1 MSSLHLNIG
10 SNQDKRKNIRLA
22 LDSLEPH
29 FTKITTSSLYESPS
43 EGFIGGNFYNI
54 GVNVETDKTIN
65 DVVNILHDI
74 ENSLGRDRNLPKFS
88 SRIIDLDLVLYDDD
102 INDKLNI
109 PRRDILKYAFV
120 LAPLAELNPNDIHP
134 QERISYLALWK
145 VFQSTKEFDLNQ
157 YNIDKLFD

>member
-1 MSSLHLNIG
+1 VSLLHLNIG

-22 LDSLEPH
+22 LASLESS

-43 EGFIGGNFYNI
+43 EGFSGSNFYNI

>member
-102 INDKLNI
+102 IDDKLNI

-134 QERISYLALWK
+134 QERVSYLALWK
-145 VFQSTKEFDLNQ
+145 GFQSSKEFELNQ

>member
-1 MSSLHLNIG
+1 MSLLHLNIG
-10 SNQDKRKNIRLA
+10 SNQDRRKNIRLA
-22 LDSLEPH
+22 LNGLESN
-29 FTKITTSSLYESPS
+29 FTEITMSSLFESPS
-43 EGFIGGNFYNI
+43 EGFIGSNFYNI
-54 GVNVETDKTIN
+54 GVNVETDKNIN

-88 SRIIDLDLVLYDDD
+88 SRIIDLDLVLYDND

-120 LAPLAELNPNDIHP
+120 LAPLSELNPNNIHP
-134 QERISYLALWK
+134 QERVSFLDLWNE
-145 VFQSTKEFDLNQ
+145 FQSSKQFDLNQ

>member
-29 FTKITTSSLYESPS
+29 FTKITTSSLYDSPS

-54 GVNVETDKTIN
+54 GVNVETDKNIN
-65 DVVNILHDI
+65 EVVNILHGI

-102 INDKLNI
+102 IDDKLNI

-134 QERISYLALWK
+134 QERVSYLALWK
-145 VFQSTKEFDLNQ
+145 GFQSSKEFELNQ

>member
-1 MSSLHLNIG
+1 
-10 SNQDKRKNIRLA
+10 
-22 LDSLEPH
+22 
-29 FTKITTSSLYESPS
+29 
-43 EGFIGGNFYNI
+43 
-54 GVNVETDKTIN
+54 
-65 DVVNILHDI
+65 
-74 ENSLGRDRNLPKFS
+74 
-88 SRIIDLDLVLYDDD
+88 VLYDDD

-145 VFQSTKEFDLNQ
+145 GFQSTKEFDLNQ

>member
-1 MSSLHLNIG
+1 VSLLHLNIG

-22 LDSLEPH
+22 LASLESN

-43 EGFIGGNFYNI
+43 EGFSGSNFYNI

-145 VFQSTKEFDLNQ
+145 VFQSTKELDLNQ

>member
-1 MSSLHLNIG
+1 MSLLHLNIG

-22 LDSLEPH
+22 LASLESN

-43 EGFIGGNFYNI
+43 EGFSGSNFYNI
-54 GVNVETDKTIN
+54 GVNVETDNNIN
-65 DVVNILHDI
+65 EVVNILHGI

>member
-54 GVNVETDKTIN
+54 GVNVETDKNIN
-65 DVVNILHDI
+65 EVVNILHGI

-134 QERISYLALWK
+134 QERVSYLALWK
-145 VFQSTKEFDLNQ
+145 GFQSSKEFELNQ

>member
-22 LDSLEPH
+22 LDSLEHH

-54 GVNVETDKTIN
+54 GVNVETDKNIN
-65 DVVNILHDI
+65 EVVNILHGI

-102 INDKLNI
+102 IDDKLNI

-134 QERISYLALWK
+134 QERVSYLALWK
-145 VFQSTKEFDLNQ
+145 GFQSSKEFELNQ

>member
-1 MSSLHLNIG
+1 VSLLHLNIG

-22 LDSLEPH
+22 LDSLEPN
-29 FTKITTSSLYESPS
+29 FKKITTSSLYESPS
-43 EGFIGGNFYNI
+43 EGFIGSNFYNI
-54 GVNVETDKTIN
+54 GVNVETGKNIN
-65 DVVNILHDI
+65 NVVNILHGI

-134 QERISYLALWK
+134 QERVSYLDLWK
-145 VFQSTKEFDLNQ
+145 EFQSSKEFELNQ

>member
-1 MSSLHLNIG
+1 MSLLHINIG
-10 SNQDKRKNIRLA
+10 SNQDRRKNICLA
-22 LDSLEPH
+22 LNSLESN
-29 FTKITTSSLYESPS
+29 FTEITISSLFESPS
-43 EGFIGGNFYNI
+43 EGFIGSNFYNI
-54 GVNVETDKTIN
+54 GVNVETDKNIN

-88 SRIIDLDLVLYDDD
+88 SRIIDLDLVLYDDE

-120 LAPLAELNPNDIHP
+120 LSPLAELNPDDIHP
-134 QERISYLALWK
+134 QERISYLDLWK
-145 VFQSTKEFDLNQ
+145 EFQSSKEFDLNQ

>member
-1 MSSLHLNIG
+1 MSLLHINIG
-10 SNQDKRKNIRLA
+10 SNQDRRKNICLA
-22 LDSLEPH
+22 LNSLESI
-29 FTKITTSSLYESPS
+29 FTEITISSLFESPS
-43 EGFIGGNFYNI
+43 EGFIGSNFYNI
-54 GVNVETDKTIN
+54 GVNVETDKNIN

-88 SRIIDLDLVLYDDD
+88 SRIIDLDLVLYDDE

-120 LAPLAELNPNDIHP
+120 LSPLAELNPDDIHP
-134 QERISYLALWK
+134 QERISYLDLWK
-145 VFQSTKEFDLNQ
+145 EFQSSKEFDLNQ

>member
-54 GVNVETDKTIN
+54 GVNVETDKNIN
-65 DVVNILHDI
+65 EVVNILHGI

-134 QERISYLALWK
+134 QEGISYLALWK
-145 VFQSTKEFDLNQ
+145 GFQSTKEFDLNQ

>member
-1 MSSLHLNIG
+1 VSLLHLNIG

-22 LDSLEPH
+22 LASLESN

-43 EGFIGGNFYNI
+43 EGFNGSNFYNI